1 MKSLTNDPMKV
12 ARRGRRHRARVL
24 HNRIR
29 EHLAGGG
36 FVLVAN
42 CTGFWIHT
50 DPEQFRCRRNG
61 VYMRCG
67 RRWEL
72 ISHWIIRFQ
81 SIEPLTNGERL

>member
-12 ARRGRRHRARVL
+12 ARRGRRHRARAL
-24 HNRIR
+24 HDRIR

-50 DPEQFRCRRNG
+50 DPEQFRCRRDG
-61 VYMRCG
+61 VYMRLG
-67 RRWEL
+67 RRWER
-72 ISHWIIRFQ
+72 ISHWIIRFCT
-81 SIEPLTNGERL
+81 IEPLTNGECL